1 MTPQDNIR
9 WYWEDLDSKE
19 KTYLLAELY
28 ESMTNMDKNIFL
40 SLTGNN

>member
-9 WYWEDLDSKE
+9 WYWGDLNSRE

-28 ESMTNMDKNIFL
+28 ESMTDKEKDRFL

>member
-28 ESMTNMDKNIFL
+28 ESMTDAEKDRFL